1 MRCAS
6 GLSYCSP
13 CCSLAHLTINP
24 NIPYGIKSCLAC
36 SVLLKGAM
44 MCCVMPQC
52 TWCAGA
58 EALSISEAFICSESG
73 TAVWADLSGSTLCPQ
88 LDDTSSSEG
97 STIDIKPDVEEVA
110 VVEVVEE
117 YLDPDACWTDGTAL
131 LLLIGFRDL
140 FCNFIELGGSCDVT
154 VVSPL
159 VTQSVS
165 PSTSVAT
172 SPSLMAGGS
181 TGGSWGRPAISSLST
196 TGLRPSSSSWSCS
209 AVEPL

>member
-1 MRCAS
+1 MALNCVLHAVIYSKKGNDVLHDVTMHTFLKHLAS
-6 GLSYCSP
+6 QKPLDVQKRDI
-13 CCSLAHLTINP
+13 AIW
-24 NIPYGIKSCLAC
+24 
-36 SVLLKGAM
+36 V
-44 MCCVMPQC
+44 
-52 TWCAGA
+52 
-58 EALSISEAFICSESG
+58 
-73 TAVWADLSGSTLCPQ
+73 DLSWSTVCPQ

-131 LLLIGFRDL
+131 LLWIGLQDI
-140 FCNFIELGGSCDVT
+140 FCNFSDLSGSCGVT

-165 PSTSVAT
+165 PNTSVAT
-172 SPSLMAGGS
+172 SPSLTAGGS
-181 TGGSWGRPAISSLST
+181 TGGSWGRPAISSLNT

-209 AVEPL
+209 AVEHW